1 MLYMKVLCNILFNIS
16 PFFPISRDNTTK
28 HKSDPSVFFITNIL
42 ANYKKLTG
50 ANHSGFAK
58 DQTDR
63 SSRKMTKRG

>member
-1 MLYMKVLCNILFNIS
+1 MLYMKVLCNVLFNIS
-16 PFFPISRDNTTK
+16 PSFPISRDNTIK
-28 HKSDPSVFFITNIL
+28 HKSDPFVFLITNLL

-50 ANHSGFAK
+50 ANHSGFDK